1 MHRDGTKL
9 INTNDS
15 AEARK
20 YPPQRGF
27 NPVGFGGTSGKV
39 QRIITRQSGRLK
51 APHAQLCLD

>member
-1 MHRDGTKL
+1 MHGDGTKL

-15 AEARK
+15 AIASK
-20 YPPQRGF
+20 YLLQRGF

-39 QRIITRQSGRLK
+39 QRSLTRQSGRLK